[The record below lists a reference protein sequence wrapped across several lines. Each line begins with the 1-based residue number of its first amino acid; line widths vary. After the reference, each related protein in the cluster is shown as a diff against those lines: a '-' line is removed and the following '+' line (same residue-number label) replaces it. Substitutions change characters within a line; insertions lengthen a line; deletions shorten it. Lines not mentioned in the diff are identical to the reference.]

1 MALTYDQ
8 LAALMNDQAFRGK
21 VKVSMLRYCDTI
33 LIEPDTT
40 LGHTSRVR
48 WAQQA
53 MQQPEMWASQLTP
66 SVVMD
71 PAIQESGSAST
82 DIQVQGATEAVIN
95 KTV

>member
-1 MALTYDQ
+1 MTYEE
-8 LAALMNDQAFRGK
+8 LAALMNDPAFRGR

-33 LIEPDTT
+33 LIEPDSTM
-40 LGHTSRVR
+40 GHTSRVR

-71 PAIQESGSAST
+71 PAIQQDGNAAT
-82 DIQVQGATEAVIN
+82 DLQVQGATEAVIN